1 MITTAVVNVATKKPS
16 AAANAVAI
24 KTVKRS
30 QSAAAK
36 VASAARATQSNRSS
50 LQGAFPFMALPYGRA
65 VFLPFYLSMKASSV

>member
-1 MITTAVVNVATKKPS
+1 LESSPYSSSLLVVADMITTAVVNVVAKKPS

-30 QSAAAK
+30 LSAAAK

-50 LQGAFPFMALPYGRA
+50 L
-65 VFLPFYLSMKASSV
+65 

>member
-1 MITTAVVNVATKKPS
+1 LESSLYSSSLLVVADMITT

-30 QSAAAK
+30 LSAAAK

-50 LQGAFPFMALPYGRA
+50 L
-65 VFLPFYLSMKASSV
+65 